1 MIVYQGTKSDFTDD
15 VLSGTIADKIKSDL
29 AKIGIVDD
37 NIREYNAWQNSM
49 QFMNTVV
56 SVKTIPDDC
65 QISIEY
71 EIPLTSKRVDFII
84 AGSDSAG
91 QDNVII
97 IELKQWTTAE
107 IVDDD
112 EKHTVRAFVAGT
124 TREVAHPCYQAF
136 SYKVHIMNYSEV
148 ASNPHIH
155 LIPCAFCHNFREE
168 DRNVLEN
175 PIYGEW
181 VKQAPLFLKND
192 LLRLRDFIVEKISKK
207 SPNGDLLYEIDNG
220 KIRPAKALQ
229 DCLASMLKGNKE
241 FVLLDDQIT
250 VFDKCVKAFND
261 CMKDNKK
268 RVLIIQ
274 GGPGT
279 GKSVLAINLLCEFL
293 QGGHNVAY
301 ITKNGAP
308 RACYIDILSK
318 SDVKKKVS
326 ISDLFRSPFRLC
338 MCPKDEYDCLLA
350 DEAHRLV
357 RKMYGDYQGE
367 NQIKEIISASKLS
380 VFFIDETQRIT
391 TKDIGT
397 VQAIKDWALKLG
409 VDSNCILSGPNM
421 ILSSEF
427 RCNGSDGY
435 ILFLNNLLGI
445 SKTANR
451 EFDFEGFDFKVFDD
465 PCLMRDEL
473 KKKNEINNKSRMVA
487 GYCYDWNVK
496 NNRGAYDIV
505 LDNGRFK
512 AKWNL
517 SKDGPR
523 WAIKKDSFDDVGC
536 IHTCQGLEFDYVGVI
551 IGKDLQ
557 YCDGKVITVS
567 SEISEDDKSSGIRT
581 CKDRIL
587 ADQLIK
593 NTYKVLLTRGQ
604 KGCYIYCENKALS
617 EYFKKTIK
625 HITHE

>member
-1 MIVYQGTKSDFTDD
+1 MIVYQGTKSNFTND

-29 AKIGIVDD
+29 AKIGIIDE
-37 NIREYNAWQNSM
+37 NAREYNAWQNSM

-56 SVKTIPDDC
+56 SVKEIPDDC

-112 EKHTVRAFVAGT
+112 EKHTVRAFVAGA
-124 TREVAHPCYQAF
+124 TREVAHPCYQAY
-136 SYKVHIMNYSEV
+136 SYKVHIMNYAEV
-148 ASNPHIH
+148 ASNPNLH

-168 DRNVLEN
+168 DRKVLEN
-175 PIYGEW
+175 HIYSEW
-181 VKQAPLFLKND
+181 VNEATLFLKND
-192 LLRLRDFIVEKISKK
+192 LLKLRDFIVKRIVKK
-207 SPNGDLLYEIDNG
+207 SPKGDLLYEIDNG

-241 FVLLDDQIT
+241 FILLDDQIT
-250 VFDKCVKAFND
+250 VYDKCVKAFND
-261 CMKDNKK
+261 CMNDNKK

-279 GKSVLAINLLCEFL
+279 GKSVLAINLLCKFL

-301 ITKNGAP
+301 VTKNSAP
-308 RACYIDILSK
+308 RSCYLDILSK
-318 SDVKKKVS
+318 SDVKKKVQV
-326 ISDLFRSPFRLC
+326 SDLFRSPFNLS
-338 MCPKDEYDCLLA
+338 MVPKNEYDCLLI

-357 RKMYGDYQGE
+357 KQMYRDYHGE
-367 NQIKEIISASKLS
+367 NQIKETINASKLS
-380 VFFIDETQRIT
+380 IFFIDETQRIS

-397 VQAIKDWALKLG
+397 VQGIKDWALKLG
-409 VDSNCILSGPNM
+409 VDSNCIISGENM
-421 ILSSEF
+421 VLSSQF

-451 EFDFEGFDFKVFDD
+451 DFDFEGFDFKVFDD

-473 KKKNEINNKSRMVA
+473 RVKNDVNNKTRMVA
-487 GYCYDWNVK
+487 GYCYDWDYK
-496 NNRGAYDIV
+496 NGRGDWDIV
-505 LDNGRFK
+505 LDGGRFK

-517 SKDGPR
+517 PKDGAK
-523 WAIKKDSFDDVGC
+523 WAIKKESFEDVGC

-551 IGKDLQ
+551 IGKDLE
-557 YCDGKVITVS
+557 YVDGKVTTDS
-567 SEISEDDKSSGIRT
+567 SEVSKDDNSSGIRS
-581 CKDRIL
+581 CKDKDL
-587 ADQLIK
+587 ADQLIRD
-593 NTYKVLLTRGQ
+593 TYKVLLTRGQ
-604 KGCYIYCENKALS
+604 KGCYIYCEDKALS
-617 EYFKKTIK
+617 DYFKKVIK
-625 HITHE
+625 QN